1 MRNSK
6 RSQQNSNRKH
16 NNTSHTRQRS
26 DIELSS
32 MNNNSTISDD
42 RGPLLGND
50 NSNSNNS
57 MEDNK
62 KPPNMVR
69 IQCCAIT
76 SVAGFIILSFIAT
89 YILADSE
96 GKHLI
101 LDREDTKEAR
111 QHKALH
117 VFIAAGMYLVLGIYN
132 CFLWKKSDNTYN
144 NGPGYQA
151 LD

>member
-6 RSQQNSNRKH
+6 RSQQNNNRKH

-117 VFIAAGMYLVLGIYN
+117 VFILISSWSVLGSEICNVSVSHY
-132 CFLWKKSDNTYN
+132 
-144 NGPGYQA
+144 
-151 LD
+151 

>member
-6 RSQQNSNRKH
+6 RSQQNNNRKH

-26 DIELSS
+26 NIELSS
-32 MNNNSTISDD
+32 MNKNSTISDD
-42 RGPLLGND
+42 TGPLLGND

-101 LDREDTKEAR
+101 LDREDTKEER
-111 QHKALH
+111 QHKAIQ
-117 VFIAAGMYLVLGIYN
+117 VFIAAGIYLVLGIYN
-132 CFLWKKSDNTYN
+132 CFLWKKSDNTYD

>member
-6 RSQQNSNRKH
+6 RSQQNNNRKH

-26 DIELSS
+26 NIELSS

-42 RGPLLGND
+42 TGPLLGND